1 MMAEL
6 ILTVENTQ
14 LDGVAPSGAIV
25 TITALDS
32 ATGQANLRFAKTA
45 VVDITLRGR
54 PSPHRFDIPADGWYG
69 ISIRYPGGVEQRDQ
83 QVVGSTKLEIV
94 LGETG
99 SSADPDFVPEST
111 FRSSRYTGDFRSNGR
126 GRGPTRPN
134 KRSSSYFIPIVK
146 PTFRAI
152 GDPGGLLPV
161 QGARN
166 DVVRSVSEGTS
177 QIVLPDHSDLSAVY
191 QSLRE
196 GNDET
201 NRYRRWL
208 LSLDDASAEL
218 ISVPWAWEGLSRDDR
233 SASILLRQEAVR
245 EKGTA
250 RTRLEVRDPK
260 WAGLLRYVSLGRIDD
275 AAIVAAQILNEYAV
289 SQLYDEWEEIPALAL
304 QGKVK
309 GPLVATLG
317 AIILVSTTEHTSPRR
332 WDDWLVNLANW
343 FPGIPDGAA
352 VLGYRSLQRGEFVEA
367 ARWLKISV
375 GRGLPFFSATFRLIS
390 NAFYQL
396 EDEESIRMI
405 SKAVSSVDPTQ
416 PFTVLRIR

>member
-25 TITALDS
+25 TIMALGS
-32 ATGQANLRFAKTA
+32 ATDQANLRFAKTA

-54 PSPHRFDIPADGWYG
+54 PSPHHFDIPADGWYG

-111 FRSSRYTGDFRSNGR
+111 FRSSRYTGEFRSNSR
-126 GRGPTRPN
+126 VRGPTRPN
-134 KRSSSYFIPIVK
+134 RRSSYFIPIVK

-152 GDPGGLLPV
+152 GVPGGLLPV

-177 QIVLPDHSDLSAVY
+177 QIVLPDYSDLSSVY
-191 QSLRE
+191 RSLRE

-208 LSLDDASAEL
+208 LSLDDGSTEL
-218 ISVPWAWEGLSRDDR
+218 ISVPWAWEGLGRDDR
-233 SASILLRQEAVR
+233 SASIMLRQEVVR
-245 EKGTA
+245 ERGTA

-289 SQLYDEWEEIPALAL
+289 SQLYDEWEDIPALAL

-332 WDDWLVNLANW
+332 WDDWLVNLAKW

-352 VLGYRSLQRGEFVEA
+352 VLGYRSLQRGEFEEA

-375 GRGLPFFSATFRLIS
+375 ERGLPFFSATFRLLS
-390 NAFYQL
+390 NAFSQL
-396 EDEESIRMI
+396 EDDESIRVI